1 MGERDK
7 NGREGEERKMRGE
20 ERCAWTQLQISDPPL
35 QDRSPREVVRR
46 MSGSATGS
54 DEERAR
60 GWSHTPSQR
69 KYTLTQYTHEWGRKQ
84 TQKYSMKCERL
95 RNIHVHLRGFHR
107 MHNHSVRCDCVK
119 HDANDYIWG
128 RIVRERVRSEKKCAE
143 DFPRVSLAAKT
154 AITV

>member
-1 MGERDK
+1 MDK

-35 QDRSPREVVRR
+35 QDRSPREVVRG

-95 RNIHVHLRGFHR
+95 KKDVMCIYEVFTECTIVAYDVIVSNMMQMITFG
-107 MHNHSVRCDCVK
+107 
-119 HDANDYIWG
+119 G
-128 RIVRERVRSEKKCAE
+128 RIVRERVRS
-143 DFPRVSLAAKT
+143 
-154 AITV
+154 